1 MDCICP
7 ICRRHRLHAGACYR
21 KQRMKKYKLS
31 INRYNIVLFAEQSP
45 DLRQAITQGLQL
57 HNNMIEQ
64 WVMYHEDFHQVP
76 WNVFI
81 KYSFVS
87 DEDLCCQNVIPLQ
100 FSRVCVCSLSLKH
113 PGISWSRKL
122 PVCWKKYLAVTLSVP
137 EQCGDFT
144 ITSLPTKTL
153 DRPLLLSGFV
163 SWKTVALR
171 ATVGVGDTA
180 ILLAVAEW
188 IVAAADHSLLRQDC
202 GSLVLTKHAWAKAN
216 SVEKNG
222 ICEAPSLKAKGAVSF
237 GHSCWRHNK
246 WHHSVS
252 RNQLGS
258 DRHSP

>member
-1 MDCICP
+1 MK
-7 ICRRHRLHAGACYR
+7 RLH
-21 KQRMKKYKLS
+21 
-31 INRYNIVLFAEQSP
+31 
-45 DLRQAITQGLQL
+45 
-57 HNNMIEQ
+57 
-64 WVMYHEDFHQVP
+64 QV
-76 WNVFI
+76 
-81 KYSFVS
+81 
-87 DEDLCCQNVIPLQ
+87 Q
-100 FSRVCVCSLSLKH
+100 FC
-113 PGISWSRKL
+113 IW
-122 PVCWKKYLAVTLSVP
+122 W
-137 EQCGDFT
+137 
-144 ITSLPTKTL
+144 
-153 DRPLLLSGFV
+153 RPLLSKRHTTAIFTRMCMLIITKASRHFTVPETACLLKKVFGIYIIGARTVWRFHNNKSPPKNAWPSPFALWIV
-163 SWKTVALR
+163 RWKTVALR
-171 ATVGVGDTA
+171 ATVGVVNTA